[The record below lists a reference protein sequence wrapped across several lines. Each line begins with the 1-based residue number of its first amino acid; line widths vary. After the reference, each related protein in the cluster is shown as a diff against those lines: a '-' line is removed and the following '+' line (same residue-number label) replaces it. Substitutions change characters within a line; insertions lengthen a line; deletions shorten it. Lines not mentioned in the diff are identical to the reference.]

1 MTTRTFDILCILT
14 IVVCIGIAATVVHA
28 NGRRALTDTWLLGRL
43 AEYTRLKVD
52 SGRATEREIRFGQ
65 SDALHRMA
73 EDLRF
78 DVCVRYGCVHDGIP
92 FDDAGVDLYLG
103 MAKVFDEVAECVRPE
118 IP

>member
-1 MTTRTFDILCILT
+1 MSHRHAPL
-14 IVVCIGIAATVVHA
+14 VAAAHRMKYPVNQPSTSPTA
-28 NGRRALTDTWLLGRL
+28 RPRPAI
-43 AEYTRLKVD
+43 